1 MVISMIRSFR
11 PRWLKRLY
19 ERGDKSR
26 VNAQQVDKI
35 ERILANLDA
44 ASHVTDMDLPGYKFY
59 MLKAEWKE
67 HYSVWVTGNWRVVF
81 RFSDEAEDVALIDHH

>member
-1 MVISMIRSFR
+1 MIKSFR
-11 PRWLKRLY
+11 HRGLKRLY

-44 ASHVTDMDLPGYKFY
+44 ASQATDMDLPGYKFHV
-59 MLKAEWKE
+59 LKGEWKGY
-67 HYSVWVTGNWRVVF
+67 YSVWVTGNWRVVF
-81 RFSDEAEDVALIDHH
+81 QFSDEAEDVTLIDYH